1 MAFTI
6 NETPVHWDG
15 VAPPARMPPWQEVVW
30 IGIPGYPR
38 RLWFI
43 SKTGM
48 SWQQRQREEII
59 RKGREFLMRE
69 RAAAGDAAT

>member
-15 VAPPARMPPWQEVVW
+15 VSPPARMPPWQEVVW
-30 IGIPGYPR
+30 IGIPGYSR

-48 SWQQRQREEII
+48 SWQQRQLWHSLR
-59 RKGREFLMRE
+59 RMRDMTLLC
-69 RAAAGDAAT
+69 G